1 MSTDVSYS
9 NVLKDIEDF
18 YVETSVDAY
27 APTLN
32 KKFKFKPLSVSQM
45 KRFIEL
51 QVKAAKDELGIITS
65 LDMVNDLNNC
75 LVENYIGSDGKEL
88 LDQLTILDRDNIVA
102 QLRASN
108 SGTLDI
114 PSQTE
119 EDEAETVDISHLLT
133 NKNKKLPA
141 DCKKHE
147 KVFKFKTGHIKLKLR
162 LPTLQ
167 LDTLINSYFK
177 AQVGPY
183 LRQGAK
189 KFQGHVEKILSQT
202 YFVELCKYI
211 EVLEIE
217 KDSKS
222 TTITFDNLHTL
233 TNQLIFLEDLPSN
246 IVIEINNYIKK
257 IKEYK
262 DETIY
267 YVDSNGKHKPLTVD
281 VNLFTSI

>member
-119 EDEAETVDISHLLT
+119 EADRWIRDHFYFLNHPNNAPEFNWVCERIRDMKARYGISAFILDPF
-133 NKNKKLPA
+133 NK
-141 DCKKHE
+141 
-147 KVFKFKTGHIKLKLR
+147 
-162 LPTLQ
+162 
-167 LDTLINSYFK
+167 
-177 AQVGPY
+177 
-183 LRQGAK
+183 
-189 KFQGHVEKILSQT
+189 
-202 YFVELCKYI
+202 
-211 EVLEIE
+211 LEM
-217 KDSKS
+217 
-222 TTITFDNLHTL
+222 
-233 TNQLIFLEDLPSN
+233 P
-246 IVIEINNYIKK
+246 
-257 IKEYK
+257 
-262 DETIY
+262 
-267 YVDSNGKHKPLTVD
+267 
-281 VNLFTSI
+281 